1 MSHCPSKKSVSPP
14 QPFRAE
20 LFSRRPWK
28 RVCISTVFLIWF
40 TYSLLLHGRYYLFF
54 SLFISSAGPITNPMR
69 RKRGELDNTKS
80 LTHVNSTILLSI
92 LRDLETAKGSRVNIT
107 FFCLSIFK
115 EVGEGGRWWGL
126 KAARYDGQKY
136 VILLWYRLRFY
147 HFSIIYRSV
156 RIPAVH
162 AQMLIVGNTNTEL

>member
-1 MSHCPSKKSVSPP
+1 MSCYWKKLRTNVIKKCHLLKNHSKIQKFVVRLEQRIQFVRKFWGKIVVLDLQMKVKCPTAHRKKVCPPP

-80 LTHVNSTILLSI
+80 LTHVNSTILLAI

-107 FFCLSIFK
+107 FFLF
-115 EVGEGGRWWGL
+115 V
-126 KAARYDGQKY
+126 Y
-136 VILLWYRLRFY
+136 F
-147 HFSIIYRSV
+147 
-156 RIPAVH
+156 
-162 AQMLIVGNTNTEL
+162 